1 MLPLLFSAE
10 MPLVVVENAA
20 KAQSLLDKAA
30 DLRSLRCLVVI
41 GDISEQNRA
50 AAATTKI
57 KLVSFQDVLVRT
69 RTRSYETLFIVIFL
83 KSVLCS
89 FDFELFT
96 AILGL

>member
-1 MLPLLFSAE
+1 MKKRRNNAPSVLAE

-69 RTRSYETLFIVIFL
+69 LHYVSIKYWLKILLVVICFKTRFMLL
-83 KSVLCS
+83 
-89 FDFELFT
+89 
-96 AILGL
+96 